1 MAGNCKIINY
11 RDLIMKYYKISEVA
25 GLFRVS
31 RQYIWKLV
39 KQNRIQSVIIDRII
53 RIPDLEVERM
63 KRKLY

>member
-1 MAGNCKIINY
+1 
-11 RDLIMKYYKISEVA
+11 MKYYKISEVA

-53 RIPDLEVERM
+53 RIPALEVERM